1 VIILGALTA
10 TAPMT
15 LDLYLPALPQMRGDL
30 GTTESRLQLTLTAAL
45 LGIAL
50 GQAIIGPISDSIGRR
65 KPLLVGTAV
74 YAIASVAAA
83 LAPNVELLI
92 GARVLQAMAGAA
104 GIVVARAVVRDTV
117 SGAEIARLLSMLMLV
132 TGLAPI
138 LAPVV
143 GGQLLQITNWRALF
157 VVLAVFGAGLF
168 VIVAGWLPDSLPVER
183 RRPTGLKE
191 IARGYRY
198 VASNKAFLGYALA
211 LAIGFASIFA
221 YISGSPFVFQG
232 AYELSPQAYGLL
244 FGINGVGLMIV
255 SQIGGRIVR
264 RFGSRTL
271 LTAGQ
276 VLAFASAGL
285 LLVASITGFG
295 GFLGVVIP
303 LFGCVAVMPIV
314 GANATALALQQ
325 YPDAAGTASALL
337 GTLQFVVAG
346 LVGPLVTLFDV
357 RSALPMAGVMFVCFG
372 LGLVARFALTKQP
385 RVVPIPVLE
394 PAAVPK

>member
-1 VIILGALTA
+1 
-10 TAPMT
+10 MT
-15 LDLYLPALPQMRGDL
+15 LDLYLPALPQMQGDL
-30 GTTESRLQLTLTAAL
+30 GTTESQLQLTLTAAL

-65 KPLLVGTAV
+65 KPLLIGTAI
-74 YAIASVAAA
+74 YALASIAAA
-83 LAPNVELLI
+83 LAPNVQLLI
-92 GARVLQAMAGAA
+92 GARVVQAMAGAA

-138 LAPVV
+138 LAPVM
-143 GGQLLQITNWRALF
+143 GGQLLQFTNWRALF
-157 VVLAVFGAGLF
+157 VILALFGVGLF
-168 VIVAGWLPDSLPVER
+168 VAVAGWLPDSLPTER

-198 VASNKAFLGYALA
+198 VAGNKAFLGYALA

-255 SQIGGRIVR
+255 SQISGRIVR
-264 RFGSRTL
+264 RFGSRSL

-276 VLAFASAGL
+276 IIALVSAGGL
-285 LLVASITGFG
+285 LFAAVTGVG
-295 GFLGVVIP
+295 GFLGIVIP
-303 LFGCVAVMPIV
+303 LFGCVAIMPLV

-337 GTLQFVVAG
+337 GTMQFVVAG
-346 LVGPLVTLFDV
+346 LIGPLVTLVDV
-357 RSALPMAGVMFVCFG
+357 NSAVPMAIVMFVCFG
-372 LGLVARFALTKQP
+372 LALVARIALTREP

-394 PAAVPK
+394 PAVVSE